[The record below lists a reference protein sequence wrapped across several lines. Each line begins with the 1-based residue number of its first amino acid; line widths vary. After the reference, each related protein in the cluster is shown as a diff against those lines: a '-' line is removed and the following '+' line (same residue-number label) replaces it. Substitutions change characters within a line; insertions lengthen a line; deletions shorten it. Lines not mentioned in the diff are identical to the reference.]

1 MSHDLIVFAEDWG
14 KLPSSSQHLIGY
26 LSLNRKVIWV
36 NSIGLRKPNFTWRD
50 FKRLWVKLNAL
61 KQRKTQVKAT
71 PNTDGFHIINPWT
84 IPAPRSRV
92 ARKVASLILSAQL
105 RPLIKSA
112 QLEKPILWASLPTA
126 GDVAKHLNI
135 SALVYYCG
143 DDFSALAGVD
153 HATVSQHESELV
165 DAADLIMAAS
175 KKLESRFPTKKT
187 HFLPHGVDF
196 DLFTRATPRATDL
209 PNDGRPIAGF
219 YGSISEWLDITLLKN
234 VISQL
239 PDWHF
244 VFIGKPVVDISP
256 LSQFPNVIFLGERSH
271 QQLPSYSQHWTAS
284 LLPFKNS
291 PQIQACNPLKL
302 REYLAAGRPIIST
315 PFPALVP
322 YKNFIHPITTAN
334 EMVAELKLSTLQGP
348 NSKQRESVAQQT
360 WSARAQQV
368 SNWLDSL

>member
-26 LSLNRKVIWV
+26 LSRNRKVIWV

-50 FKRLWVKLNAL
+50 LKRLCSKLSAL
-61 KQRKTQVKAT
+61 KKPTTQLKAT
-71 PNTDGFHIINPWT
+71 PSCHGFHIINPWT
-84 IPAPRSRV
+84 LPAPRSRL
-92 ARKVASLILSAQL
+92 ARKLASLILSAQL

-175 KKLESRFPTKKT
+175 KKLESRFPSQKT
-187 HFLPHGVDF
+187 YLLAHGVDF
-196 DLFTRATPRATDL
+196 DLFTRDTPRANDL

-219 YGSISEWLDITLLKN
+219 YGSISEWLDIALLKN

-239 PDWHF
+239 PNWHF

-284 LLPFKNS
+284 LLPFKNN

-334 EMVAELKLSTLQGP
+334 EMVAELKLSALQGP
-348 NSKQRESVAQQT
+348 NPKQRDSVAQQT

-368 SNWLDSL
+368 SSWLDNL